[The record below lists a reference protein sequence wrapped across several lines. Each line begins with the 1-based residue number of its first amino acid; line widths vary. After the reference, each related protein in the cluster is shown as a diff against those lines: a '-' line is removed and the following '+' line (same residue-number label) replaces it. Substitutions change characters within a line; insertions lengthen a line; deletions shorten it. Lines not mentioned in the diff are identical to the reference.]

1 MLSEHLK
8 KYRTEQRFTKQELS
22 RQSGVNAYTI
32 ALLESGKLLNPKLN
46 TVLAIC
52 EVLNVPIQKL
62 IK

>member
-1 MLSEHLK
+1 MLSENLK